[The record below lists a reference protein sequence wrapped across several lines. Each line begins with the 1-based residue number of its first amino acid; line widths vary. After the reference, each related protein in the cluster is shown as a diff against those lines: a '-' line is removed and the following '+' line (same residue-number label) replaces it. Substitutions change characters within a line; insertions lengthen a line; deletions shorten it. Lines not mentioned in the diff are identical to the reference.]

1 MTPLRIPA
9 TAAGG
14 ASIHAGRPDIDHL
27 LDHTANIRRPVES
40 LGVARETR
48 VVHAFAHVAVA
59 CAVNRK
65 RTVLTEAHG
74 GITPAGGR
82 SVYFPAGLT
91 LLEQDVIELLTG
103 PEAPALLEV
112 ESRATPRGHHIEVSV
127 TQFQGKLVDP

>member
-9 TAAGG
+9 AAAGEG
-14 ASIHAGRPDIDHL
+14 SIHAGRPDIAHL

-48 VVHAFAHVAVA
+48 LVHAYAHVAVA

-82 SVYFPAGLT
+82 SAYFQAGIT
-91 LLEQDVIELLTG
+91 LQERDVVQLLTG

-112 ESRATPRGHHIEVSV
+112 ESRATPRGHHVEVSV
-127 TQFQGKLVDP
+127 TEFHGKLVDP